1 MIYNENAK
9 WGRNRDRRKAL
20 VSYIINTYGTIV
32 SRKQL
37 LSLISSGKC
46 EYNELTWI
54 FVNKEFKAQRG
65 QYNFSCMIDPTP
77 MVNELTTNEN
87 ISSSAIDMNVIL

>member
-1 MIYNENAK
+1 MSEYNMIYNENAK
-9 WGRNRDRRKAL
+9 WGRNPDQRKAL
-20 VSYIINTYGTIV
+20 VSYIIETYGTVV

-46 EYNELTWI
+46 EYNELTWV

-65 QYNFSCMIDPTP
+65 QYNLSSMIVTENTSTP
-77 MVNELTTNEN
+77 SIDLEPAHMV
-87 ISSSAIDMNVIL
+87 